1 MTDTRTGDQPG
12 LDSKKRNR
20 KAVLLTAGLAA
31 GALLAVVLAAFFDPI
46 NLFALNLQGFAVGT
60 TSVTVL
66 SVGVVLAFVS
76 GVTMIFTP
84 CGLPLIFSLN
94 SIATEGRARGRSWV
108 PPMALFTLGITT
120 VMAVW
125 GAVVALVG
133 GGVLDFLGASSGGLT
148 VTEILYVL
156 LGVLA
161 LVMALWEFGWV
172 RLPRVSGNRALP
184 TSLTK
189 LGPYPRSLAMGAGL
203 GGGFGVGCP
212 FPTYQAVL
220 AFAAVIGNPFFGG
233 LLLAANAVGRSAPL
247 WLIGGLVYRGTDQR
261 AVSCWLLGNSDRA
274 KLVNGTGLAIFA
286 GLMIVLW
293 GVAVPFVL

>member
-1 MTDTRTGDQPG
+1 MAVARTEEPRDLAQDRRRKRLLLAGG
-12 LDSKKRNR
+12 LG
-20 KAVLLTAGLAA
+20 VGTV
-31 GALLAVVLAAFFDPI
+31 LAVVLAVFFDPI

-66 SVGVVLAFVS
+66 SVGVVLSFVS
-76 GVTMIFTP
+76 GLTMIFTP

-94 SIATEGRARGRSWV
+94 SIATEGKERGRSWV
-108 PPMALFTLGITT
+108 PPMGLFTLGITS
-120 VMAVW
+120 VMAIW
-125 GAVVALVG
+125 GGVVALVG
-133 GGVLDFLGASSGGLT
+133 GGILDFLGGSFGGISVT
-148 VTEILYVL
+148 VILYVA

-172 RLPRVSGNRALP
+172 HLPRVSGNRALP

-189 LGPYPRSLAMGAGL
+189 LGPYPRSFAMGAGL

-220 AFAAVIGNPFFGG
+220 AFAAIIGNPLFGAV
-233 LLLAANAVGRSAPL
+233 LLAANAIGRAAPL

-261 AVSCWLLGNSDRA
+261 AVSRWLLGNSARA

-286 GLMIVLW
+286 GLMIALW
-293 GVAVPFVL
+293 GIAVPFAL

>member
-1 MTDTRTGDQPG
+1 MKTIRTDRTTEVE
-12 LDSKKRNR
+12 KRRR
-20 KAVLLTAGLAA
+20 KVFLLAA
-31 GALLAVVLAAFFDPI
+31 GLTVGALVAVVLAVFFDPI

-66 SVGVVLAFVS
+66 SVGVALAFVS

-94 SIATEGRARGRSWV
+94 SIASEGKARGRSWV
-108 PPMALFTLGITT
+108 PPMGLFTVGITV

-125 GAVVALVG
+125 GIVVATVG
-133 GGVLDFLGASSGGLT
+133 GGIVDFLADPSRGLT
-148 VTEILYVL
+148 VTEILYTL
-156 LGVLA
+156 LGLLA
-161 LVMALWEFGWV
+161 LVMALWEFEWV
-172 RLPRVSGNRALP
+172 RLPRLSGKRALP
-184 TSLTK
+184 NSLTR

-220 AFAAVIGNPFFGG
+220 AFAAIVGNPFYGAV
-233 LLLAANAVGRSAPL
+233 LLAANALGRAAPL

-261 AVSCWLLGNSDRA
+261 TVSRWLLGNSARA
-274 KLVNGTGLAIFA
+274 KLVNGAGLAVFA

-293 GVAVPFVL
+293 GVAVPFVI

>member
-1 MTDTRTGDQPG
+1 MKTIQAENTTDAE
-12 LDSKKRNR
+12 KRRR
-20 KAVLLTAGLAA
+20 KVLLLAA
-31 GALLAVVLAAFFDPI
+31 GLTVGALVAVVLAVFFDPI

-60 TSVTVL
+60 TSVSVL
-66 SVGVVLAFVS
+66 SVGVALSFVS

-84 CGLPLIFSLN
+84 CGLPLVFSLN
-94 SIATEGRARGRSWV
+94 SIASEGKARRRSWV
-108 PPMALFTLGITT
+108 PPMGLFTLGIAV

-125 GAVVALVG
+125 GVVVALVG
-133 GGVLDFLGASSGGLT
+133 GGILDFLAGSSGGLT
-148 VTEILYVL
+148 VTEVLYVL
-156 LGVLA
+156 LGGLA

-172 RLPRVSGNRALP
+172 RLPRVSGKRALP

-220 AFAAVIGNPFFGG
+220 AFAAVIGNPLYGA
-233 LLLAANAVGRSAPL
+233 LLLAANALGRAAPL
-247 WLIGGLVYRGTDQR
+247 WVIGSLVYRGTDQR
-261 AVSCWLLGNSDRA
+261 AVSHWLLGNSARA
-274 KLVNGTGLAIFA
+274 KLVNGTGLAVFA

-293 GVAVPFVL
+293 GIAVPFVL

>member
-1 MTDTRTGDQPG
+1 MTTVRTDNQPAIEPRKRHLKVG
-12 LDSKKRNR
+12 LLS
-20 KAVLLTAGLAA
+20 AGLTT

-66 SVGVVLAFVS
+66 SVGVALSFVS

-94 SIATEGRARGRSWV
+94 SIASEGKERGRSWV
-108 PPMALFTLGITT
+108 PPMGLFTIGITA
-120 VMAVW
+120 VMALW
-125 GAVVALVG
+125 GVTVALVG
-133 GGVLDFLGASSGGLT
+133 GGILDFLGGSSGGLT
-148 VTEILYVL
+148 VTEVLYVA
-156 LGVLA
+156 LGALA
-161 LVMALWEFGWV
+161 LLMALWEFGWV
-172 RLPRVSGNRALP
+172 HLPRVSGTRALP
-184 TSLTK
+184 TSLTR

-220 AFAAVIGNPFFGG
+220 AFAAVIGNPFYGAV
-233 LLLAANAVGRSAPL
+233 LLAANALGRAAPL

-261 AVSCWLLGNSDRA
+261 AVSRWLLGNSARA

-293 GVAVPFVL
+293 GIAVPFVI

>member
-1 MTDTRTGDQPG
+1 MAALRTGDQSG
-12 LDSKKRNR
+12 IEAKSRNR
-20 KAVLLTAGLAA
+20 KAGLLTAGLTV
-31 GALLAVVLAAFFDPI
+31 GALLAVVLATYFEPI

-66 SVGVVLAFVS
+66 SVGVLLSFVS
-76 GVTMIFTP
+76 GLTMIFTP

-94 SIATEGRARGRSWV
+94 AIATEGKERGRSWV
-108 PPMALFTLGITT
+108 PPMGLFTIGIAS
-120 VMAVW
+120 VMAIW

-133 GGVLDFLGASSGGLT
+133 GGILDFLGGSFGGISVT
-148 VTEILYVL
+148 VILYVT

-172 RLPRVSGNRALP
+172 HLPRVSGNRVLP

-189 LGPYPRSLAMGAGL
+189 LGPYPRSFAMGAGL

-220 AFAAVIGNPFFGG
+220 AFAAIIGNPLFGG
-233 LLLAANAVGRSAPL
+233 LLLAANALGRAAPL

-261 AVSCWLLGNSDRA
+261 AVSRWLLGNSDRA
-274 KLVNGTGLAIFA
+274 KLINGTGLAVFA

-293 GVAVPFVL
+293 GIAVPFVL